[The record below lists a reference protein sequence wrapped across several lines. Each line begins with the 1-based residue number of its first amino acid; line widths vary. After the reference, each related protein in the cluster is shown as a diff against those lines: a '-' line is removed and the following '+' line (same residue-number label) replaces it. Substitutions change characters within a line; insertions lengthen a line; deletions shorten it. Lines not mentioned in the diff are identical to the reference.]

1 VICDDVDDRVPVLSL
16 PVLLLRLSRVPTEA
30 VWMRL
35 LLTKHCAGSDHA
47 LTQWPMIV

>member
-1 VICDDVDDRVPVLSL
+1 
-16 PVLLLRLSRVPTEA
+16 VLLLSRVATDA
-30 VWMRL
+30 VRMRL